1 MMRSIRCSRR
11 QAGAALITSL
21 LMLLVL
27 TIIAITTVQTT
38 SVDTRIAYNNQ
49 VQKEAEATGQ
59 RVIADIISDIKNFY
73 NLDLAPDNKT
83 ITAGNLEVVV
93 TKPVCVGEGPIRDPV
108 TKREIYSARFPQAP
122 RENNWEL
129 VVTVDEANKATG
141 LNVVMTQGVAI
152 SQLAGNCP

>member
-1 MMRSIRCSRR
+1 MMIRSIRCSRR
-11 QAGAALITSL
+11 QTGAALITSL

-38 SVDTRIAYNNQ
+38 SVDSRIAYNTQ
-49 VQKEAEATGQ
+49 VQQEAEAVGQ

-73 NLDLAPDNKT
+73 NPAAKD
-83 ITAGNLEVVV
+83 ITVGNLKAAV
-93 TKPVCVGEGPIRDPV
+93 KIPVCVGEGPIRDPV
-108 TKREIYSARFPQAP
+108 TKREVYSARFPQAP

-129 VVTVDEANKATG
+129 EVTVNENEANKATG

-152 SQLAGNCP
+152 SQLAGYCL

>member
-73 NLDLAPDNKT
+73 NPATKSV
-83 ITAGNLEVVV
+83 TAGNLKVAA

-108 TKREIYSARFPQAP
+108 TKREVYSARFPQAP
-122 RENNWEL
+122 RENNWEF
-129 VVTVDEANKATG
+129 VVTVDETNKATG

-152 SQLAGNCP
+152 SQLAGNCL